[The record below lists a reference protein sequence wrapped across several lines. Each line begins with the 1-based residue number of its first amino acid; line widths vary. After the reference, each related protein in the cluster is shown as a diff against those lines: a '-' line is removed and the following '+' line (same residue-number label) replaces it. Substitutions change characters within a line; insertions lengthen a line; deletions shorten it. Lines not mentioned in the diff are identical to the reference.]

1 MLQVGRLI
9 RIVTIAQDHL
19 RRGPRASASIDAD
32 TPAGPSTSSTI
43 TRRKDLFVQALL
55 HRSFPR
61 NPSPNPS
68 NERLEFLVIRYSISS
83 SASICAGC
91 IRAPEGDLTKFR
103 SRLVNRKALAAYG
116 KELHLSTFILM
127 SPSAAQSVGKGY
139 ETIVSDTF
147 EALVAAIYLD
157 SGYTSARRFVERQ
170 VTAALAHGTIAS
182 ADENYKS
189 RLLEYAQSHGFG
201 VPRYMIVK
209 EEGPDRDRVHRRGLS
224 PERTSRGGSGRIRR
238 KPSRRRPARPC
249 PDRLIS
255 KRTMAFSILPPQ
267 PDADAPRNPL
277 MSMSGA
283 GSLARPGKAGTA
295 HAILRDRRFGVSPQ
309 YVDQKN
315 T

>member
-1 MLQVGRLI
+1 MLRVGRLI
-9 RIVTIAQDHL
+9 RDL
-19 RRGPRASASIDAD
+19 LNRSRRTTSDEVRELPASIDAD
-32 TPAGPSTSSTI
+32 TLRRLERVLNYRV
-43 TRRKDLFVQALL
+43 RRKDLFVQALL
-55 HRSFPR
+55 HRSFPQ
-61 NPSPNPS
+61 NTPSPNPS
-68 NERLEFLVIRYSISS
+68 NERLEFLGDSVLNPIVGEYLYRLYP
-83 SASICAGC
+83 
-91 IRAPEGDLTKFR
+91 RAPEGDLTKFR

-209 EEGPDRDRVHRRGLS
+209 EEGPDHDRTFTVEVYLRNERRG
-224 PERTSRGGSGRIRR
+224 
-238 KPSRRRPARPC
+238 A
-249 PDRLIS
+249 
-255 KRTMAFSILPPQ
+255 
-267 PDADAPRNPL
+267 
-277 MSMSGA
+277 GA
-283 GSLARPGKAGTA
+283 GKNKKEAEEAAASEALAQIG
-295 HAILRDRRFGVSPQ
+295 S
-309 YVDQKN
+309 
-315 T
+315 